1 MSKWIQNL
9 KQPIANAKPS
19 KLLTKQKCFDIWGCP
34 GEPMIPWYL
43 IVSGCL
49 TIMLVLGRFISEK
62 VRILYVNWIPEIVSN
77 TYAYDV
83 TKTQKRTWRGDA
95 SWQLV
100 FRAFQF
106 SCLALWVCVEI
117 NWCQYFSFFLLY
129 VEDVVHQEHKIPLT
143 LIGGVLA
150 QNTFQLDCSPACN
163 PDQSYQVRL
172 QATMSTTA
180 FFQLHKHNN
189 KDSINCQLEIAI
201 YQHPLVR
208 SF

>member
-1 MSKWIQNL
+1 
-9 KQPIANAKPS
+9 
-19 KLLTKQKCFDIWGCP
+19 
-34 GEPMIPWYL
+34 MIPWYL

-62 VRILYVNWIPEIVSN
+62 VRILYVNWIPEIVSHR
-77 TYAYDV
+77 YAYDV
-83 TKTQKRTWRGDA
+83 TETQKRTWRRDA

-129 VEDVVHQEHKIPLT
+129 VEDVVHQEHKIPLS

-150 QNTFQLDCSPACN
+150 QNTFCFLGLVNSES
-163 PDQSYQVRL
+163 QSDNNFIKGGHYLFPSGTPQDSANTL
-172 QATMSTTA
+172 LGPT
-180 FFQLHKHNN
+180 FLHHMLYRARHEH
-189 KDSINCQLEIAI
+189 SIGKG
-201 YQHPLVR
+201 
-208 SF
+208 